1 MEPMSSV
8 LLVAREAATLEPVA
22 VELAVAGLRTR
33 AVATYEEAVAHAA
46 ARQYDVAIIEA
57 EMPQRG
63 GAELVERLKQVRPD
77 MACIVVTPHPSREDA
92 LRALSAGA
100 LAYIVGPPHAEALAE
115 LVRERRRHALL
126 ATEDALAVRV
136 EEREGEPLL
145 FLQGDLD
152 VVTAPLL
159 QRRIDELLTAGYQ
172 RVLVDADSLGF
183 CDSTGLRVLIG
194 ARRRLAERDGEL
206 QLLRTSGVLQRLLDL
221 SGLAALLQSPPSTLT
236 PRDPIVHPRV

>member
-8 LLVAREAATLEPVA
+8 LLVARDTAALEPVG

-33 AVATYEEAVAHAA
+33 AVMSYEEAVAQAA
-46 ARQYDVAIIEA
+46 VREYDVAIIEA

-63 GAELVERLKQVRPD
+63 GAELVEQLKRVRPG
-77 MACIVVTPHPSREDA
+77 MACIVVAPQPSREDA

-100 LAYIVGPPHAEALAE
+100 LAYIAGPPQAEALAE
-115 LVRERRRHALL
+115 LVRERRRHVLS
-126 ATEDALAVRV
+126 ATEDALDVRV

-145 FLQGDLD
+145 CLRGDLD

-159 QRRIDELLTAGYQ
+159 QRRINELIGAGHN

-183 CDSTGLRVLIG
+183 CDSTGLRTLIS
-194 ARRRLAERDGEL
+194 ARRRLAERAGEL
-206 QLLRTSGVLQRLLDL
+206 RLLRTSGVLQRLLDL
-221 SGLAALLQSPPSTLT
+221 SGVTAILQPAHSTVT
-236 PRDPIVHPRV
+236 PRDPAVHPRV